1 VDKVVVEAVFSVHLS
16 STSPYSHQKGE
27 PQSNWGRDQSSAAGM
42 EPMTMSTTAP
52 TMSAAKAK
60 KKKEQEEEEE
70 KENFIAQSVGDMES
84 EAEPEIHT
92 SVSR

>member
-1 VDKVVVEAVFSVHLS
+1 MQVDKVAAEAVFSVHLS

-27 PQSNWGRDQSSAAGM
+27 PRSNWGRDQSSAAGMVRM

-60 KKKEQEEEEE
+60 KKEEEE
-70 KENFIAQSVGDMES
+70 
-84 EAEPEIHT
+84 
-92 SVSR
+92 VSI